1 MIQTSLPLL
10 FLLGGLA
17 SLVTLLILLFKPNR
31 PAPLRIPTFQ
41 FGAQTASRNDK
52 LSVRP
57 PPWLLWLCILLF
69 SVGCYLA
76 YWPTPRAVPDERR
89 ESAIV
94 WVDTSFS
101 AVMGRNV
108 VDSGNIA
115 KQVFQDFKSV
125 YVLTPKRE
133 SVELTLVNTA
143 SQLSVHL
150 EQELRAEPTVG
161 NLDFDTE
168 GLKAA
173 MQNHALTKPTLIVLS
188 DGQHNTLSEL
198 SSLKESFSEFRL
210 FETGIAENL
219 NGVLQEIIPSEL
231 LTHWGIKTD
240 GVATDAEFT
249 KFDARYNIPSEARPH
264 LNIESIG
271 QRNVL
276 SVARGQGALFPL
288 VSGCRFTTPA
298 SWELNPFAD
307 IDSLTTYLRS
317 TFRQY
322 NCREGARLGRSPWM
336 YRQGSLWIVP
346 ATEDILNT
354 MSQRLWLPDDFR
366 TETDILVYVA
376 SPELVTASQAYL
388 VRQAVQLDTGN
399 NVQIPIDLL
408 PEPPPLTYEFQ
419 ERQTQFEVVFESANK
434 VPLAFKLKDAPIYW
448 LRTYATMV
456 NGELGRSAAWSQFW
470 IDVAQNSVVEQSVYL
485 RVVTT
490 LKEAREYDVSQQ
502 KQFNTTTLRFDKP
515 PHHATLGLRLH
526 PTIEGAYVLFGV
538 PPSERAR
545 LFYTASEFSSVFGSS
560 EKETTHDTEGNAPF
574 RAKVGATLAFL
585 AVLLFWWLKRGGRDL
600 NQATQVVLLLVS
612 LCATQ
617 TATAQ
622 IRFSPRRLG
631 GSDKNYAVPFRISWC
646 DATIPESVQN
656 RYQQLRSLLLSRG
669 TIVLPA
675 TLLAGRC
682 APLQSEIWWTN
693 DALSMQQQVLASHI
707 AMGGVFIVEG
717 QPLESKEGEV
727 NASASLPRSLF
738 SLSDPS
744 IGLSWERPSR
754 RGMLY
759 RSFYLLHHF
768 DGCLTEQSFLLSL
781 RKKQNAQAPVGL
793 VTSARFLT
801 SDMGRDCFEI
811 DDDFRSRSFINLM
824 YALFS
829 TDYKEDQMQL
839 PELLKRI
846 RRLGIEP

>member
-1 MIQTSLPLL
+1 MMQSSLPLL
-10 FLLGGLA
+10 FLLGGIA
-17 SLVTLLILLFKPNR
+17 SLVTFVILLFKPNR
-31 PAPLRIPTFQ
+31 PLPLRIPTFR
-41 FGAQTASRNDK
+41 FGAQTPSHNDR

-57 PPWLLWLCILLF
+57 PPWLWWLCVFLF

-76 YWPTPRAVPDERR
+76 YWPTPRAQPDDRH

-94 WVDTSFS
+94 WVDKSFS
-101 AVMGRNV
+101 AVMGRKL
-108 VDSGNIA
+108 VDSGEIA
-115 KQVFQDFKSV
+115 KQVFRDFKSV
-125 YVLTPKRE
+125 YVLNSKLASIE
-133 SVELTLVNTA
+133 LASVA
-143 SQLSVHL
+143 SATQLAVQIEEGLQS
-150 EQELRAEPTVG
+150 EPTVG
-161 NLDFDTE
+161 SLDFDSE
-168 GLKAA
+168 ELKAA
-173 MQNHALTKPTLIVLS
+173 LQKQSLAKPALVVLS
-188 DGQHNTLSEL
+188 DGQHSTLSEL

-210 FETGIAENL
+210 IETGIAENL
-219 NGVLQEIIPSEL
+219 NGVRQEIIPSEL
-231 LTHWGIKTD
+231 LNQWGITTAGANS
-240 GVATDAEFT
+240 GVSEFT
-249 KFDARYNIPSEARPH
+249 KFNVSYNIPSEARPH
-264 LNIESIG
+264 LNIESFG
-271 QRNVL
+271 ERSVL
-276 SVARGQGALFPL
+276 SIARGQGALFPL

-307 IDSLTTYLRS
+307 IDSLATYLRS

-322 NCREGARLGRSPWM
+322 NCREGSRPGRSPWM

-346 ATEDILNT
+346 ASEDILNT
-354 MSQRLWLPDDFR
+354 MNQRLWLPDDFR
-366 TETDILVYVA
+366 AETDILVYVA

-388 VRQAVQLDTGN
+388 TRQAVQLDAGN
-399 NVQIPIDLL
+399 DMQIPIDLL

-419 ERQTQFEVVFESANK
+419 QRQTTFAVAFESANK

-470 IDVAQNSVVEQSVYL
+470 IDVAQNTVVEQSIYL
-485 RVVTT
+485 RVATT
-490 LKEAREYDVSQQ
+490 LKEARQFDVSLQ
-502 KQFNTTTLRFDKP
+502 KRLDVATLRFDKP
-515 PHHATLGLRLH
+515 PHDTALGLRVL
-526 PTIEGAYVLFGV
+526 PNVEGAYVLFGV
-538 PPSERAR
+538 LPAERAR
-545 LFYTASEFSSVFGSS
+545 LFYTAAEFSSTFGSA
-560 EKETTHDTEGNAPF
+560 EKDATQDTENHAPF
-574 RAKVGATLAFL
+574 RAKVGAVLAFF
-585 AVLLFWWLKRGGRDL
+585 AVLLFWWLKRGGRGL
-600 NQATQVVLLLVS
+600 TQAAQIVLFLICVS
-612 LCATQ
+612 A
-617 TATAQ
+617 AGNAFAQ
-622 IRFSPRRLG
+622 IRISPRRLG
-631 GSDKNYAVPFRISWC
+631 GTDKNYAVPFRISWC

-669 TIVLPA
+669 TIVLPS

-693 DALSMQQQVLASHI
+693 DAMAMQQQVLARHI

-717 QPLESKEGEV
+717 QTRDAKEGDA
-727 NASASLPRSLF
+727 NALLPRSLF
-738 SLSDPS
+738 SLNDPS

-768 DGCLTEQSFLLSL
+768 DGCLTEQSFVLSL

-801 SDMGRDCFEI
+801 NEMGRDCFEI
-811 DDDFRSRSFINLM
+811 DDDFRTRSFINLM